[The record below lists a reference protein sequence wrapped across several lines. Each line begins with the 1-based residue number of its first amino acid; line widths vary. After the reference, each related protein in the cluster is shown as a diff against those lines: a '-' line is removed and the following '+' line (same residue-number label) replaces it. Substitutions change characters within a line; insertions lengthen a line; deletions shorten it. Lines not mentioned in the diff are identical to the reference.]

1 MKRLS
6 VKLLHS
12 SAVLD
17 SKSEIMSSRFP
28 PVFLSTAKTA
38 VAVSRAAK
46 KGEVRK
52 IGPRLYTSQLSGDAI
67 EVIRANRWQVVAL
80 YAPGGVVGYRTAI
93 EGKPTA
99 DGTVFLSGPTLRRID
114 LPGLR
119 VRVVPGPDALEGD
132 REFIGGL
139 HLASRARAL
148 LESLRPSRARAT
160 EARGLSRDTVERILD
175 RELDLGNEATLNA
188 LRDQAS
194 SLASRLGAERE
205 FEVLDGI
212 IGALLGSR
220 NIPVTAA
227 GALGRLAEP
236 PYDAKRLTLFEE
248 LHTALVATPV
258 PTRADP
264 AAAGSAFRHL
274 AFLDAYFSN
283 YIEGTEFELDEAR
296 ALVFEGRVLPDR
308 PADSHDVLGTFA
320 LVGNRDFLGVGI
332 SDLPDGAAFIARL
345 KQAHAE
351 IMRGRPEHGPG
362 RFKETVNR
370 AGNSV
375 FVHPDA
381 VTGTLLHGFTIA
393 RSLERPFARAAALM
407 FVISEVHPFAD
418 GNGRVARVL
427 MNAELFAAR
436 QCRILIPTVFRDDYL
451 TALRT
456 MTRQGHADPLVQA
469 LELAQRVTAAIDYA
483 DLDQAIAALANVN
496 AFEEPS
502 TGIRLRAPNP
512 R

>member
-1 MKRLS
+1 
-6 VKLLHS
+6 
-12 SAVLD
+12 
-17 SKSEIMSSRFP
+17 
-28 PVFLSTAKTA
+28 
-38 VAVSRAAK
+38 
-46 KGEVRK
+46 
-52 IGPRLYTSQLSGDAI
+52 
-67 EVIRANRWQVVAL
+67 VVAL

-139 HLASRARAL
+139 RLASRARAL

-227 GALGRLAEP
+227 GARGRLAEP

-264 AAAGSAFRHL
+264 AAADQPSA
-274 AFLDAYFSN
+274 
-283 YIEGTEFELDEAR
+283 T
-296 ALVFEGRVLPDR
+296 
-308 PADSHDVLGTFA
+308 
-320 LVGNRDFLGVGI
+320 
-332 SDLPDGAAFIARL
+332 
-345 KQAHAE
+345 
-351 IMRGRPEHGPG
+351 
-362 RFKETVNR
+362 
-370 AGNSV
+370 
-375 FVHPDA
+375 
-381 VTGTLLHGFTIA
+381 
-393 RSLERPFARAAALM
+393 
-407 FVISEVHPFAD
+407 
-418 GNGRVARVL
+418 
-427 MNAELFAAR
+427 
-436 QCRILIPTVFRDDYL
+436 
-451 TALRT
+451 
-456 MTRQGHADPLVQA
+456 
-469 LELAQRVTAAIDYA
+469 
-483 DLDQAIAALANVN
+483 
-496 AFEEPS
+496 
-502 TGIRLRAPNP
+502 
-512 R
+512 